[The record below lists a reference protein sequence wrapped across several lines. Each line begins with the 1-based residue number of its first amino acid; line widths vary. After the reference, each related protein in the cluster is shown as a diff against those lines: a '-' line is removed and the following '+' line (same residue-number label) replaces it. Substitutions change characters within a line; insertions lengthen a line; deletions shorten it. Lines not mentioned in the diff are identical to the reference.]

1 MRSYWGKWICS
12 AQADA
17 SGPIG
22 LKKMDTAD
30 KAKQQPVRVN
40 IFNQTFT
47 VVTTGDPDD
56 TLQLASEVDELMSQI
71 ARRAG
76 NLDSTKTAVLAC
88 LHLADKL
95 RTIERQL
102 ATLRESVDH
111 RTRTITQ
118 ILDQVVP
125 EA

>member
-1 MRSYWGKWICS
+1 
-12 AQADA
+12 
-17 SGPIG
+17 
-22 LKKMDTAD
+22 MDTPE

-76 NLDSTKTAVLAC
+76 NLDATRTAVLAC

-118 ILDQVVP
+118 ILDQVIP